1 MTLSAIS
8 EVAGMREACSGAATQ
23 GDARFDLRQRAIVDD
38 AIGVLAGSNMMSAFE
53 YLRTHGI
60 ALHVIE
66 RVLLEPMRR
75 RARL

>member
-1 MTLSAIS
+1 MRSAAI
-8 EVAGMREACSGAATQ
+8 VFPNVHIATTDEA
-23 GDARFDLRQRAIVDD
+23 RRDLRQRAIVDD
-38 AIGVLAGSNMMSAFE
+38 AIAVLAGSNMMSAFE

-66 RVLLEPMRR
+66 RVLLEPMQR